1 MIIKNAEH
9 EITAV
14 KPNQYPITGFPEVA
28 FVGRSNVG
36 KSSIINTLLNRKNL
50 ARVGQT
56 PGKTRQI
63 NFFAVNG
70 NFYLVDL
77 PGYGFANVSKDMK
90 ASWENIIETYLYSRK
105 QNQLKLVVMLVDI
118 RHSPSKDDIIMY
130 QWIQGFG
137 MKSIIVATKADKIT
151 RSQINVR
158 LNDIRKVLQ
167 LDKSTKIIP
176 FSAEKRTGKEEVLEE
191 IGRSL
196 FGDETAV
203 ELSAAG
209 DEKREGTDKIAQGNG
224 ITQKSNEKELETAQE
239 HDELVEL
246 DKLDASEIPED
257 TEEST
262 EFEEPAE

>member
-14 KPNQYPITGFPEVA
+14 KPNQYPVSGFPEVA

-63 NFFAVNG
+63 NFYIING
-70 NFYLVDL
+70 DFYLVDL
-77 PGYGFANVSKDMK
+77 PGYGFANVSKDLK

-105 QNQLKLVVMLVDI
+105 QNHLKLVIMLVDI
-118 RHSPSKDDIIMY
+118 RHSPSKDDIVMH
-130 QWIQGFG
+130 QWIKGFG
-137 MKSIIVATKADKIT
+137 MRCLIVATKADKIP

-167 LDKSTKIIP
+167 LDSSTRIIP

-196 FGDETAV
+196 FEVETAV
-203 ELSAAG
+203 ELSAG
-209 DEKREGTDKIAQGNG
+209 DEKREGTDKMTQGD
-224 ITQKSNEKELETAQE
+224 QSDKKSNKKQLETAQE
-239 HDELVEL
+239 LDELVEL
-246 DKLDASEIPED
+246 DKLDASEEPED
-257 TEEST
+257 IEEST

>member
-1 MIIKNAEH
+1 MIIKNADH

-14 KPNQYPITGFPEVA
+14 KPNQYPVTGFPEVA

-63 NFFAVNG
+63 NFFVVNE
-70 NFYLVDL
+70 NLYLVDL

-105 QNQLKLVVMLVDI
+105 QNQLKLVIMLVDI

-130 QWIQGFG
+130 QWIKGFG

-167 LDKSTKIIP
+167 IDKSTKIIP

-191 IGRSL
+191 IGKSL
-196 FGDETAV
+196 FGEETAV
-203 ELSAAG
+203 DLSAG
-209 DEKREGTDKIAQGNG
+209 DEKQESADKTAQREELAQ
-224 ITQKSNEKELETAQE
+224 TSNKKQPDTAQE
-239 HDELVEL
+239 IDELVEL
-246 DKLDASEIPED
+246 DKLDMSDEPED
-257 TEEST
+257 MEEPTELA
-262 EFEEPAE
+262 EPAE

>member
-14 KPNQYPITGFPEVA
+14 KPNQYPVTGFPEVA

-63 NFFAVNG
+63 NFFVVNG

-130 QWIQGFG
+130 QWIKGFG
-137 MKSIIVATKADKIT
+137 MKAIIVATKADKIT

-167 LDKSTKIIP
+167 LDKSTKLIP
-176 FSAEKRTGKEEVLEE
+176 FSSEKRTGKEEVLEE

-196 FGDETAV
+196 FGAETDV
-203 ELSAAG
+203 ELSAVEA
-209 DEKREGTDKIAQGNG
+209 EKKEGADKTGRGEELA
-224 ITQKSNEKELETAQE
+224 QKSNKKQQETAHE
-239 HDELVEL
+239 MDELVEL
-246 DKLDASEIPED
+246 DKLDDSELAED
-257 TEEST
+257 IDETT

>member
-14 KPNQYPITGFPEVA
+14 KPNQYPITEFPEVA

-63 NFFAVNG
+63 NFFVVND

-137 MKSIIVATKADKIT
+137 MKFIIVATKADKIT

-196 FGDETAV
+196 FGAKVAV
-203 ELSAAG
+203 ELSATG
-209 DEKREGTDKIAQGNG
+209 DEQKEGTNKTIQGNVLA
-224 ITQKSNEKELETAQE
+224 QKSNEKQLETALE
-239 HDELVEL
+239 LDELVEL
-246 DKLDASEIPED
+246 DKLDAYEIPED

-262 EFEEPAE
+262 ESEEPAE